1 MIALAL
7 IPTYLTETMRISG
20 RKLKQMRKENLD
32 ILYKH
37 TPFEKEDLKPLLPNE
52 LFILVAR
59 FGFFDGQ
66 EKTFEA
72 IGNILGVTRQRV
84 HSVHNRALSK
94 LQRLKRMD
102 A

>member
-7 IPTYLTETMRISG
+7 IPTYLTETMRISE

-37 TPFEKEDLKPLLPNE
+37 TPFEMEDLKPLLPNE

-66 EKTFEA
+66 EKRLRPLETF
-72 IGNILGVTRQRV
+72 
-84 HSVHNRALSK
+84 
-94 LQRLKRMD
+94 
-102 A
+102 